1 MAQTVK
7 NPNAGDPGL
16 IPGSGRSPGER
27 NGYPLQC
34 PCLENPMDRGAWQAT
49 VHGVTKS
56 WTWMSDQAQHSKHVR
71 QSLKMR
77 SWISLVVQWLRILLP
92 MQGTQVR
99 SLIWKDP
106 TRCGAAKP
114 THYDCWAC
122 ALGAC
127 ELHPLK
133 PVPLRTRA
141 SQQEKPLQWEA
152 CTSQLKS
159 SPCLL
164 QLEKACA

>member
-106 TRCGAAKP
+106 TRCGAAK
-114 THYDCWAC
+114 
-122 ALGAC
+122 LV
-127 ELHPLK
+127 L
-133 PVPLRTRA
+133 TRA
-141 SQQEKPLQWEA
+141 IALQQGKTPSEKPHLEWPLFSATRRRLHSAIKTQ
-152 CTSQLKS
+152 CSQK
-159 SPCLL
+159 
-164 QLEKACA
+164 